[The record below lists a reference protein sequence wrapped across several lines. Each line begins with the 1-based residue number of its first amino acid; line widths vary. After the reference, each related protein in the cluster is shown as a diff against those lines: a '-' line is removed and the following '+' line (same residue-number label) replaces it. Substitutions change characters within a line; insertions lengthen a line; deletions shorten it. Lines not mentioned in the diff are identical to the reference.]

1 LVKLDQQS
9 VGAMAETV
17 FNLYEAKTS
26 LSKLVDRAAAG
37 EEIVIA
43 KAGRPL
49 AKLVPL
55 GETRRKRE
63 PGGWE
68 GKVRVA
74 DDFDAPLPDD
84 ILDAFESR
92 P

>member
-1 LVKLDQQS
+1 
-9 VGAMAETV
+9 MPETV

-55 GETRRKRE
+55 GEARRKRE

-74 DDFDAPLPDD
+74 DDFDAPWPDD
-84 ILDAFESR
+84 VLDAFEGR

>member
-1 LVKLDQQS
+1 MS
-9 VGAMAETV
+9 ETV
-17 FNLYEAKTS
+17 LNLYEAKTS

-43 KAGRPL
+43 KAGCPL

-55 GETRRKRE
+55 RPGPRKRM

-68 GKVRVA
+68 DKLRISG
-74 DDFDAPLPDD
+74 DFDAPLPDD
-84 ILDAFESR
+84 ILDAFEGDL
-92 P
+92 

>member
-1 LVKLDQQS
+1 MS
-9 VGAMAETV
+9 ETV
-17 FNLYEAKTS
+17 LNLYEAKTS

-37 EEIVIA
+37 EEIIIA

-55 GETRRKRE
+55 RERKLPRR

-68 GKVRVA
+68 GKVYIT
-74 DDFDAPLPDD
+74 DDFDAPLPDE
-84 ILDAFESR
+84 ILDTFEGKN
-92 P
+92 

>member
-1 LVKLDQQS
+1 
-9 VGAMAETV
+9 MPETV
-17 FNLYEAKTS
+17 VNLYQAKTM
-26 LSKLVDRAAAG
+26 LSELVDRAAAG
-37 EEIVIA
+37 EEILIA

-55 GETRRKRE
+55 GAAPRRRA

-74 DDFDAPLPDD
+74 EDFDAPLPEA
-84 ILDAFESR
+84 ILDAFEGKA
-92 P
+92 